1 MRLRHI
7 CLEGALAGFALAA
20 LSTPCLGLSFT
31 AAGKNREGGEC
42 FRKGDYDGALK
53 KYSDAM
59 TKAPEKPQLYFN
71 IGDVLYRQSKFQ
83 EAGKLFGRSAASGD
97 SPLRAKSWYNM
108 GNAKFR
114 AAGGQAGPGAEGGG
128 TGALQE
134 AAECYI
140 KALEFD
146 PADKDAK
153 YNLEFV
159 QRVMERQQD
168 EREKQEQE
176 KKDQEK
182 KDQEKEQEK
191 KDQEKKDQ
199 EKKEQEKKDQ
209 EKKDQEEKGQEKK
222 EQEEKGR
229 EEEKKEQE
237 RKEDREKQEQ
247 PPEGAR
253 GGEEGERPEGDL
265 TEQQAR
271 QLIESLQREERD
283 PANFMAAGGTPV
295 PKEPDKDW

>member
-20 LSTPCLGLSFT
+20 FSAPCPGLSFT

-42 FRKGDYDGALK
+42 FRKGDYDAALK

-97 SPLRAKSWYNM
+97 GPLRAKSWYNM

-168 EREKQEQE
+168 EREKQER
-176 KKDQEK
+176 
-182 KDQEKEQEK
+182 EK

-199 EKKEQEKKDQ
+199 EKKEQE
-209 EKKDQEEKGQEKK
+209 EKGQEEKGQEEK

-237 RKEDREKQEQ
+237 RKEDRERREQ
-247 PPEGAR
+247 PPEGTR
-253 GGEEGERPEGDL
+253 GGGEGERPEGDL

-283 PANFMAAGGTPV
+283 PANFIAAGGTPV